1 MDRADG
7 TLGASEERAEG
18 GQWMTYDEFAAARGI
33 ERRAAVRLAVRHGWQ
48 KKRDND
54 RVARVHVPADWVVPR
69 PAAVG
74 PVERRA
80 SNADH
85 ARSVERAMW
94 REQLVRERERADRAE
109 AERDRLLGLVDS
121 FEKRL
126 ARAEVRADQAEQSL
140 AAEHARAT
148 ALTENLRSIS
158 QLLESHLS
166 RRTSG
171 RRGTSH
177 ATGEDRLQGGGS

>member
-1 MDRADG
+1 
-7 TLGASEERAEG
+7 
-18 GQWMTYDEFAAARGI
+18 MTYDEFAVSRGI
-33 ERRAAVRLAVRHGWQ
+33 DRRAAVRLAVRHGWR
-48 KKRDND
+48 KRRDND
-54 RVARVHVPADWVVPR
+54 RIARVHVPADWIVSQ
-69 PAAVG
+69 PAAAG
-74 PVERRA
+74 PVERKP

-126 ARAEVRADQAEQSL
+126 ARAEARADQAEQSL
-140 AAEHARAT
+140 AAEHTRAT
-148 ALTENLRSIS
+148 ALAENLRSIS
-158 QLLESHLS
+158 QLLESHLA

-171 RRGTSH
+171 RRGTGH
-177 ATGEDRLQGGGS
+177 ATGGDHRRDGGS